1 MFIEITWKNSRG
13 DLMKTLIPSEKV
25 QSFVNSFIEREV
37 TPSLAMPDNVVAS
50 QELVAQ
56 LQ

>member
-1 MFIEITWKNSRG
+1 
-13 DLMKTLIPSEKV
+13 MKSLIPSEKV
-25 QSFVNSFIEREV
+25 QSFVNSFIEREG
-37 TPSLAMPDNVVAS
+37 TPSLAMPDNVVAN

>member
-1 MFIEITWKNSRG
+1 MFVEITWKNSRG
-13 DLMKTLIPSEKV
+13 DLMKTFIPSEKV
-25 QSFVNSFIEREV
+25 QGFVNSFIEREV
-37 TPSLAMPDNVVAS
+37 KPSLAMPDNVVAN